1 MKTIL
6 RTIIFAPIIAV
17 TLISCHKD
25 LVVIQKGTV
34 TAQEAWLTPEDAEAN
49 MYGMIDKLRVA
60 FYNRLVHWGEYRAG
74 IWEPGLTN
82 NIEILNI
89 FDNTIS
95 SANPHTDWTEIY
107 SALNI
112 ANTVLKYA
120 PTVDYTGQE
129 AVMNRV
135 IGSAYFTR
143 AFCNYWI
150 VRIWGDAPLQTI
162 AIETTDPDILYPQ
175 RASKADIYAQVAA
188 DLESAAEHLKGT
200 DIAPNMPNL
209 NAVNTLKADLYLWL
223 YKVEKDSSALAK
235 ARAAVND
242 VIGKRVL
249 LENYA
254 DIFNVNNKNNDEE
267 IFLWSMVKDELEG
280 GYAQKWLPTKQMCKP
295 EYYENPIPVG
305 SSSQNQVITKEYQ
318 ELLYSDPSD
327 TRAKVTFDSFTDA
340 DNTMFVWCNK
350 FLGTW
355 ENNDRR
361 FDSDIIVYRY
371 ADVLLFNAEI
381 YLAEGNTDAA
391 IEQINKIAQRAYGKA
406 NYYEKGQ
413 SAEKVKE
420 IILNERIKEFTGEGK
435 LWWDYI
441 RMDVVFDKVSKL
453 KGKQNNKNILLWPL
467 SNDSLNGNPKLQQ
480 TEIEY

>member
-89 FDNTIS
+89 FENTIS

-254 DIFNVNNKNNDEE
+254 DIFNVNNNFYGMGGQTRGETMGFDMVARLGAGFNPSQMHAERVNGYDPLAVIDAVSRKKKLLLEGKGPALLDVVTYRVSGHSPSDSSTYRTAEEIEAWKAADPILAFKNKLVKGKIATENEIATMHEEITARMTEIMKLAINDEISPRMDLE
-267 IFLWSMVKDELEG
+267 KEPDAIASIMFSNQKVKSM
-280 GYAQKWLPTKQMCKP
+280 
-295 EYYENPIPVG
+295 
-305 SSSQNQVITKEYQ
+305 
-318 ELLYSDPSD
+318 DPS
-327 TRAKVTFDSFTDA
+327 R
-340 DNTMFVWCNK
+340 
-350 FLGTW
+350 
-355 ENNDRR
+355 E
-361 FDSDIIVYRY
+361 
-371 ADVLLFNAEI
+371 ADVMMPKE
-381 YLAEGNTDAA
+381 ECP
-391 IEQINKIAQRAYGKA
+391 R
-406 NYYEKGQ
+406 
-413 SAEKVKE
+413 VKE
-420 IILNERIKEFTGEGK
+420 IKGSEGLAALANYLMER
-435 LWWDYI
+435 
-441 RMDVVFDKVSKL
+441 
-453 KGKQNNKNILLWPL
+453 NC
-467 SNDSLNGNPKLQQ
+467 
-480 TEIEY
+480 